1 MTQSTI
7 TRRYPRI
14 KAPQSAVVAW
24 KTPDRQ
30 DISRVRTI
38 ALGGLFIQTKNP
50 PKVGSTLQMLI
61 VTPRGQLRVRAHV
74 RNVIAGEG
82 MGVAIVSM
90 DTEDRGKLDQWL
102 KQLSE
107 MDPGESKRG
116 GWNVAVRRK
125 ADPFRQERNLRSLA
139 REVKFSARRHLNV
152 GQAV

>member
-107 MDPGESKRG
+107 MDQGESKR
-116 GWNVAVRRK
+116 V
-125 ADPFRQERNLRSLA
+125 
-139 REVKFSARRHLNV
+139 
-152 GQAV
+152 